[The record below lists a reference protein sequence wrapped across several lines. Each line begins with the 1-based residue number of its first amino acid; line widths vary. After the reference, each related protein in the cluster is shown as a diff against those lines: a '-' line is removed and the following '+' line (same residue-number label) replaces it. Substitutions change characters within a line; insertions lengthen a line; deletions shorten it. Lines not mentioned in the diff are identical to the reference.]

1 MSVPTHILL
10 FDIDGTLIVTDG
22 AGSRAMEMAFRE
34 VFGLPAEIAALAGV
48 DFAGASDRY
57 ITQTAAA
64 NLGLDFGDAERARF
78 LEAYG
83 AALAGTLAASR
94 GRRLPGFPELLD
106 RLQGEAVVLGLGTG
120 NFRRS
125 AFAKLAHFQLDGYFG
140 EGGFGE
146 DSEERGDL
154 IAAGLARLRPRA
166 PGAEVVVIGDTV
178 HDVAAARA
186 VGARAVAVATGFS
199 SQEALLAA
207 QPDVL
212 LPDCGDV
219 GATLAALIG

>member
-1 MSVPTHILL
+1 M
-10 FDIDGTLIVTDG
+10 
-22 AGSRAMEMAFRE
+22 
-34 VFGLPAEIAALAGV
+34 
-48 DFAGASDRY
+48 
-57 ITQTAAA
+57 
-64 NLGLDFGDAERARF
+64 
-78 LEAYG
+78 
-83 AALAGTLAASR
+83 
-94 GRRLPGFPELLD
+94 
-106 RLQGEAVVLGLGTG
+106 
-120 NFRRS
+120 
-125 AFAKLAHFQLDGYFG
+125 DGYFG